1 MASVLARPLR
11 AVLHG
16 LLLRGL
22 RPPQMPHTPGWVDG
36 RIDGLRLSALQVCGG
51 RGQRL
56 AAWLALPLTASVD
69 RPAPV
74 VVAVHGWGANAST
87 LSPLVEPLVRAG
99 VAVMLFDAASHGL
112 SSTEAFSSLP
122 RFAEDLAAV
131 LDTLRGVPAVDS
143 GRVALLGHS
152 VGAAAVLLHTAR
164 HGGVQALVSLS
175 AFANPREVMERWL
188 QAHHIPRRGI
198 GTAILDHVQHVIG
211 ERFDHIAPEHQM
223 PGIHCPVLLVH
234 GARDQTVPLSDAHRL
249 RSSLRHGELLV
260 VDADHDLRV
269 PLQPYTDHLVR
280 FFSTHLE
287 TCTT

>member
-1 MASVLARPLR
+1 
-11 AVLHG
+11 
-16 LLLRGL
+16 
-22 RPPQMPHTPGWVDG
+22 MPHAPGWIDG
-36 RIDGLRLSALQVCGG
+36 RTDGRRLSMLQVRGG

-56 AAWLALPLTASVD
+56 AAWLALPPGAGVD

-87 LSPLVEPLVRAG
+87 LSALVEPLVRAG
-99 VAVMLFDAASHGL
+99 VAVALFDAASHGL
-112 SSTEAFSSLP
+112 SAAEEFSSLP

-131 LDTLRGVPAVDS
+131 LDTLRGLPVVDS

-223 PGIHCPVLLVH
+223 PDIDCPVLLVH
-234 GARDQTVPLSDAHRL
+234 GARDQTVPLADAHRL
-249 RSSLRHGELLV
+249 HSALRRGELLV
-260 VDADHDLRV
+260 IDADHDLRV
-269 PLQPYTDHLVR
+269 PLQPHTDQLVR
-280 FFSTHLE
+280 FFRAHLDLDRDPE
-287 TCTT
+287 ASLK